1 MSAWAGEE
9 GAGGGGGVA
18 ESQYMSIFNNM
29 KYSEILRDTSSKL
42 PEKTFLI

>member
-9 GAGGGGGVA
+9 GGGGGGGG
-18 ESQYMSIFNNM
+18 ESQLSIFNNM
-29 KYSEILRDTSSKL
+29 KYSEILWDTSSKL